1 MQIYAKTHKGMVRP
15 TNQDSLLVAHNL
27 YGVADGMGG
36 HRGGETASRI
46 AVQVVKNLLQ
56 GKTPEENSLRICME
70 AANRR
75 IFDMQRHDLAL
86 SGMGTTF
93 TLLWESRTE
102 IWIAHV
108 GDSRAYLFRDGKL
121 ACQTEDHSIVGEL
134 LRNNVITPEMA
145 KTHPYRSVITRALG
159 TDPVV
164 EADLLRVDKRE
175 GDVWLICS
183 DGLYNMVEDSEMA
196 DTLAHMEGDRAA
208 DQLLELALEH
218 GGHDNVSLVLGRV
231 TEVTVP

>member
-1 MQIYAKTHKGMVRP
+1 MQIYAKTHKGLVRP

-46 AVQVVKNLLQ
+46 VVQVVRNLLQ
-56 GKTPEENSLRICME
+56 SKTPEENTLRICLE

-86 SGMGTTF
+86 SGMGTTL
-93 TLLWESRTE
+93 TLIWESRADL
-102 IWIAHV
+102 WIGHV
-108 GDSRAYLFRDGKL
+108 GDSRAYLFRDGQL
-121 ACQTEDHSIVGEL
+121 TCRTEDHSIVGEL
-134 LRNNVITPEMA
+134 LRNNVITPAMA

-159 TDPVV
+159 TDPIV
-164 EADLLRVDKRE
+164 EPDLVHMDKQRD
-175 GDVWLICS
+175 DVWLICS
-183 DGLYNMVEDSEMA
+183 DGLYNMVEDEDIA
-196 DTLAHMEGDRAA
+196 DTLTHLEGERAA
-208 DQLLELALEH
+208 DRLLELALDH

-231 TEVTVP
+231 TEVTAP

>member
-46 AVQVVKNLLQ
+46 AVQVVKNVLQ

-208 DQLLELALEH
+208 DRLLELALEH

>member
-1 MQIYAKTHKGMVRP
+1 MLIYAKTHKGLVRP
-15 TNQDSLLVAHNL
+15 SNQDSLLVSRSM

-46 AVQVVKNLLQ
+46 AVQVVRNLLQ
-56 GKTPEENSLRICME
+56 NKTPEEHSLRIAVE

-93 TLLWESRTE
+93 TLLWEGKAE
-102 IWIAHV
+102 MLVAHV

-121 ACQTEDHSIVGEL
+121 TCQTQDHSVVGEL
-134 LRNNVITPEMA
+134 LRNRVITPAMA

-159 TDPVV
+159 TDPTV
-164 EADLLRVDKRE
+164 EADLLHVNKKD
-175 GDVWLICS
+175 GDLWLVCS
-183 DGLYNMVEDSEMA
+183 DGLYNMVEDDEIA
-196 DTLAHMEGDRAA
+196 LTLASQEGERAA
-208 DQLLELALEH
+208 DRLLELALEH

-231 TEVTVP
+231 TEVGGG

>member
-15 TNQDSLLVAHNL
+15 TNQDSLLVAHIL

-208 DQLLELALEH
+208 DRLLELALEH

>member
-1 MQIYAKTHKGMVRP
+1 MLIYAKTHKGLVRP
-15 TNQDSLLVAHNL
+15 TNQDSLLVSHNL

-46 AVQVVKNLLQ
+46 AVQVVRNLLQ
-56 GKTPEENSLRICME
+56 GKAPEENTLHVSLE

-75 IFDMQRHDLAL
+75 IFDMQRHELAL
-86 SGMGTTF
+86 SGMGTTI

-102 IWIAHV
+102 MWIGHV
-108 GDSRAYLFRDGKL
+108 GDSRAYLYRNGEL
-121 ACQTEDHSIVGEL
+121 QCRTEDHSVVGEL
-134 LRNNVITPEMA
+134 LRNRVITPAMA

-159 TDPVV
+159 TDTVV
-164 EADLLRVDKRE
+164 QPDILHVEKKL

-183 DGLYNMVEDSEMA
+183 DGLYNMVEDDEIAAILSQWQDEA
-196 DTLAHMEGDRAA
+196 AA
-208 DQLLELALEH
+208 DKLLELALEH

-231 TEVTVP
+231 AEVSTT